1 MLLANVARTWYARF
15 VLELTSVVALV
26 VKEGT
31 EVEGGR
37 DRGVDP
43 VKTLFFHSST

>member
-1 MLLANVARTWYARF
+1 MLLANIAHTWYARF
-15 VLELTSVVALV
+15 VSELTLVVALV

-37 DRGVDP
+37 DRGVEP
-43 VKTLFFHSST
+43 VKTLFFH